1 LFKKSLKMGG
11 SMNGLKFFTKIA
23 LSILF
28 SLETV
33 YAAPLITAKEAA
45 LPPAT
50 KVVTR
55 GISRGPSIKFITP
68 TAGSTVSSPFDLRII
83 FEPRGDSKVDVNS
96 VKVTYLKFPYV
107 DLTPRLK
114 TAITASGINF
124 QNAEVPGGEH
134 AVKISVQDSE
144 GRETNTEFNLIVA
157 K

>member
-1 LFKKSLKMGG
+1 
-11 SMNGLKFFTKIA
+11 MNGLKFFTKIA

-33 YAAPLITAKEAA
+33 YAAPLITVKEAA

>member
-1 LFKKSLKMGG
+1 LFKKSLKNGG
-11 SMNGLKFFTKIA
+11 SMSGLKFFSKIA

-28 SLETV
+28 SLEAV

-55 GISRGPSIKFITP
+55 GISRGPSIKFVTP

-134 AVKISVQDSE
+134 VVKISVQDTE
-144 GRETNTEFNLIVA
+144 GRETNSEFNLIVA

>member
-1 LFKKSLKMGG
+1 MGG

>member
-1 LFKKSLKMGG
+1 MSCLKNF
-11 SMNGLKFFTKIA
+11 SKIA

-28 SLETV
+28 SLEVV

-55 GISRGPSIKFITP
+55 GISRGPSIKFVTP

-134 AVKISVQDSE
+134 AVKISVQDTE

>member
-1 LFKKSLKMGG
+1 MKSLK
-11 SMNGLKFFTKIA
+11 FFIKVA
-23 LSILF
+23 LSFLV
-28 SLETV
+28 SLEAA

-55 GISRGPSIKFITP
+55 GISRGPSVKFVSP
-68 TAGSTVSSPFDLRII
+68 TAGSTVNSPFDLKVV

-114 TAITASGINF
+114 SAITAGGINF
-124 QNAEVPGGEH
+124 QNAEVPSGDH
-134 AVKISVQDSE
+134 AVKVSVQDNE
-144 GRETNTEFNLIVA
+144 GRETNAEFNLIVA

>member
-1 LFKKSLKMGG
+1 MSSL
-11 SMNGLKFFTKIA
+11 NFFLKLS
-23 LSILF
+23 LSILV
-28 SLETV
+28 SLEAV
-33 YAAPLITAKEAA
+33 YAAPLITTKEAA

-55 GISRGPSIKFITP
+55 GISRGPSIKFVSP

-114 TAITASGINF
+114 SSITASGINF
-124 QNAEVPGGEH
+124 QNAEVPSGEH
-134 AVKISVQDSE
+134 AVKLSVQDTE
-144 GRETNTEFNLIVA
+144 GRETNAEFNLIVA
-157 K
+157 R

>member
-1 LFKKSLKMGG
+1 MKGMKFYLKLLLLLFVSLKM
-11 SMNGLKFFTKIA
+11 A
-23 LSILF
+23 D
-28 SLETV
+28 
-33 YAAPLITAKEAA
+33 AAPLITAKEAA

-55 GISRGPSIKFITP
+55 GISRGPSVKFVSP
-68 TAGSTVSSPFDLRII
+68 TAGSTVSSPFDLRVV

-114 TAITASGINF
+114 SAITASGINF
-124 QNAEVPGGEH
+124 QNAEVPAGEH
-134 AVKISVQDSE
+134 AVKLSVQDTE
-144 GRETNTEFNLIVA
+144 GRETNAEFNLIVA